1 MEFSSSP
8 PASRR
13 LHLDDDDDEL
23 NVVAQSPYFTQAT
36 QVVERPTSKKPPPVA
51 SSSPKSIVEV
61 PASSPFRPQALQQRG
76 RLANLMA
83 PAGTAFRA
91 PARQTL
97 PITQSAPKRDFIMIS
112 DDELN
117 APIYA
122 GGDSSDDNEQPS
134 RGDIRPSSFQP
145 KEPKASMGKTVSYL
159 ETS

>member
-1 MEFSSSP
+1 
-8 PASRR
+8 
-13 LHLDDDDDEL
+13 
-23 NVVAQSPYFTQAT
+23 
-36 QVVERPTSKKPPPVA
+36 
-51 SSSPKSIVEV
+51 
-61 PASSPFRPQALQQRG
+61 
-76 RLANLMA
+76 MA

-97 PITQSAPKRDFIMIS
+97 PITKSAPKRDFIMIS

-122 GGDSSDDNEQPS
+122 GGDSSDDNEPS

-145 KEPKASMGKTVSYL
+145 KEPKASMGKTVSNV